1 MFAAE
6 PRPDI
11 MARVVH
17 WQLAKRRAGTHK
29 AKGMGE
35 VSGTTKKPY
44 RQKGHRQRAAGL
56 VAGARSSAPAAWCTA
71 RWCATTATA

>member
-1 MFAAE
+1 MEIEIKTLDNGTAGSATLPEELFGAA
-6 PRPDI
+6 PRADV

-29 AKGMGE
+29 VKGMGE

-44 RQKGHRQRAAGL
+44 RQ
-56 VAGARSSAPAAWCTA
+56 
-71 RWCATTATA
+71 